1 MRLIVVRGEGD
12 GANALETSVLRYALS
27 ARPLPD
33 VILDGAYRLCSPI
46 EGGSDFSE
54 LTGGAGRSNAVWVVP
69 ASWRTDAADD
79 AEQDS
84 RCMAAEEFDLQQIGD
99 IRRHPWLM
107 ISNGR
112 FAAHV
117 SDDLSDRL
125 LARTSSD
132 VLVMT
137 AVPGLLAYQER
148 IRLAETGELVGYRR
162 LYRDAMEPVPL
173 PVDWPHHLLIRSA
186 HAGAVL
192 SDGLPREFG
201 EMIAR
206 CRARGASVEAVSMAG
221 SVIDLASL
229 DGLLAL
235 SDMVLTHG
243 PPRGAARKV
252 SFGRQVYAYGGDQ
265 HVSRDARFVGPVLL
279 GRGVCIEPGAV
290 IVGPSI
296 LCDGCTVGRGAL
308 VDSSIV
314 GPRVAVRPDHAFH
327 RCVVSD
333 PDDGTASERFC
344 SPQAPRFATK
354 PLCPTRQTV
363 FRTWPRF
370 SYPGCFKRIVDVIVA
385 SIVLILFAPVVPLI
399 ALAIKINSPGPVFF
413 RDKRQGLHG
422 RPFNC
427 VKFRTMRVGAAEIQ
441 DKLRFVSEVD
451 GPQFKMADDPRIST
465 VGRFLRETYLDEI
478 PQFVNVL
485 CGQMSIVGP
494 RPSPE
499 SENTLC
505 PSWRDARLS
514 VRPGI
519 TGLWQVYRTREPFK
533 DFQEWIY
540 YDTKYVQE
548 LSPQMD
554 LWVCWCT
561 FRKMVANFIRQF

>member
-12 GANALETSVLRYALS
+12 GAKTLETSVLRYALS

-33 VILDGAYRLCSPI
+33 VILDGAYRLCNPI
-46 EGGSDFSE
+46 DGGSGFSG
-54 LTGGAGRSNAVWVVP
+54 LTGGTERSNTVWVVP

-99 IRRHPWLM
+99 IGRHPWLM

-173 PVDWPHHLLIRSA
+173 PVDWPHHLLIRST
-186 HAGAVL
+186 HAAAVL

-206 CRARGASVEAVSMAG
+206 CRTRGANVEAVCMAG

-243 PPRGAARKV
+243 PPRGAARRI
-252 SFGRQVYAYGGDQ
+252 SLGRQVYAYGGDQ
-265 HVSRDARFVGPVLL
+265 RVSRDARFVGPVLL

-327 RCVVSD
+327 RCVVSH
-333 PDDGTASERFC
+333 PDDGTASERIC
-344 SPQAPRFATK
+344 SPQATRFATK

-370 SYPGCFKRIVDVIVA
+370 SYAGCFKRIVDVIVA

>member
-1 MRLIVVRGEGD
+1 MRLIVVRGEED
-12 GANALETSVLRYALS
+12 GAKAFETGVLRYALS
-27 ARPLPD
+27 ARPLPE
-33 VILDGAYRLCSPI
+33 VILNGACRLCSSTD
-46 EGGSDFSE
+46 GNSGLSR
-54 LTGGAGRSNAVWVVP
+54 LAGGAERGNVVWVVP
-69 ASWRTDAADD
+69 ASWQTDSADN
-79 AEQDS
+79 AEQDGGRVVS
-84 RCMAAEEFDLQQIGD
+84 GQLNRKHLAAV
-99 IRRHPWLM
+99 RRHPWLT

-112 FAAHV
+112 FAARV
-117 SDDLSDRL
+117 SDHLWDRVL
-125 LARTSSD
+125 EETSSD
-132 VLVMT
+132 VLAVT
-137 AVPGLLAYQER
+137 VVPGLLAYQER
-148 IRLAETGELVGYRR
+148 IRLAEAGELVGYRR
-162 LYRDAMEPVPL
+162 LYSDAAEPMPL
-173 PVDWPHHLLIRSA
+173 PIDWPHHLLIRSK
-186 HAGAVL
+186 HAVAIL
-192 SDGLPREFG
+192 NDGLPSEFG
-201 EMIAR
+201 EMIER
-206 CRARGASVEAVSMAG
+206 CHTHGMRVESVSMAG
-221 SVIDLASL
+221 SVIDLASEE
-229 DGLLAL
+229 GILAL
-235 SDMVLTHG
+235 SDAVLTHC
-243 PPRGAARKV
+243 PPRGAVLNA
-252 SFGRQVYAYGGDQ
+252 SLGRRVYAYDADHDISG
-265 HVSRDARFVGPVLL
+265 DARFVGPVLL
-279 GRGVCIEPGAV
+279 GRGVRVEPEV
-290 IVGPSI
+290 VVVGPSI

-314 GPRVAVRPDHAFH
+314 GTRVAIESDRTVH
-327 RCVVSD
+327 RCVVSSLEN
-333 PDDGTASERFC
+333 GAASERT
-344 SPQAPRFATK
+344 SSLRAARFWTK
-354 PLCPTRQTV
+354 PLWASRQSV

-370 SYPGCFKRIVDVIVA
+370 SYPVCFKRIADVVVA
-385 SIVLILFAPVVPLI
+385 GVVLILFAPVVPLI
-399 ALAIKINSPGPVFF
+399 ALAIKVNSPGPVFF

-465 VGRFLRETYLDEI
+465 VGHFLRETYLDEI
-478 PQFVNVL
+478 PQFFNVL

-533 DFQEWIY
+533 DFQEWIH

>member
-1 MRLIVVRGEGD
+1 MRLIVVRSEED
-12 GANALETSVLRYALS
+12 GGKALDTSVLRYALS
-27 ARPLPD
+27 AGPLPE
-33 VILDGAYRLCSPI
+33 VILDGAYRLCNPI
-46 EGGSDFSE
+46 DEDSDLSR
-54 LTGGAGRSNAVWVVP
+54 LTGGTERGNIVWVVP
-69 ASWRTDAADD
+69 PSWRTDSADD
-79 AEQDS
+79 ADHGS
-84 RCMAAEEFDLQQIGD
+84 GRVVSGTFDLRQLGD

-117 SDDLSDRL
+117 SDGLSDRV
-125 LARTSSD
+125 LAGTSSD
-132 VLVMT
+132 AVAVT

-148 IRLAETGELVGYRR
+148 IRLAEAGELVGYRR
-162 LYRDAMEPVPL
+162 LYTDSVEPVPV
-173 PVDWPHHLLIRSA
+173 PMDWPHHLLIRSE
-186 HAGAVL
+186 HAAALL
-192 SDGLPREFG
+192 SDGLPCEFA
-201 EMIAR
+201 EMIER
-206 CRARGASVEAVSMAG
+206 CRARGVKVEAVSMAG
-221 SVIDLASL
+221 SLIDLASL
-229 DGLLAL
+229 DGLLTL
-235 SDMVLTHG
+235 SDMVLTHC
-243 PPRGAARKV
+243 PPRGAALNT
-252 SFGRQVYAYGGDQ
+252 SLGRQVYTYGVDQ

-279 GRGVCIEPGAV
+279 GRGVRVEPGAV

-314 GPRVAVRPDHAFH
+314 GTRIAVEPDRALH
-327 RCVVSD
+327 RCVVSGE
-333 PDDGTASERFC
+333 DDETASERVS
-344 SPQAPRFATK
+344 SPRAARFGAK
-354 PLCPTRQTV
+354 PLCPNRQSV

-370 SYPGCFKRIVDVIVA
+370 SYAGCFKRIVDVVIA

-399 ALAIKINSPGPVFF
+399 ALAIKVNSPGPVFF

-422 RPFNC
+422 RLFNC

-465 VGRFLRETYLDEI
+465 VGHFLRETYLDEI